1 MSFPS
6 RARNRHRYQVQN
18 LRKSPITLLVN
29 VSNSTQVDNLLQALQ
44 SGEGIKEQ
52 LQVKLLR
59 KTLDNQQEQTAE
71 LMRMLEGKG
80 RIIDIRV

>member
-1 MSFPS
+1 MIANL
-6 RARNRHRYQVQN
+6 ARN
-18 LRKSPITLLVN
+18 SPSCRVKNPPMSPTTLLVN
-29 VSNSTQVDNLLQALQ
+29 VSNSTQVDSMLRALQ

-59 KTLDNQQEQTAE
+59 KTLDSQKEQAAE
-71 LMRMLEGKG
+71 LMRLLEGKG